1 MQWGR
6 LAITLVGLSSAAAA
20 HAEPMANDGTRLSFV
35 RAENASACSST
46 PVLEREIVRRMGRDP
61 FAGRPRQWI
70 EGFVAQQGGYFEVQ
84 LFERDASGNTLGIR
98 RLRETSADCHQLDAA
113 IVLAIALIIDP
124 TAQLAPASPHGL
136 VNAPPARPAL
146 PESGER
152 STSASP
158 TSVVVPVPT
167 TRETLQSPAHPVL
180 SSSVKVVH
188 RDAQTPN
195 QSVGQRGA
203 AFVTADAVLL
213 YGALP
218 GVAPGVELTTKLALD
233 DAQRFALRL
242 SALHLPEKRS
252 TSHVGRFGYGLTAME
267 LGLCVT
273 RPERRVV
280 WQGCAAF
287 GLGAVHA
294 VVHTP
299 APLEPGDRWWSAFRF
314 EAGVALRVVGP
325 IWLNTRLFA
334 LIPPRNWDFQVR
346 DEKTGT
352 QSAFLQQHVMPGAAL
367 GLGLAF

>member
-1 MQWGR
+1 MQWRR
-6 LAITLVGLSSAAAA
+6 LAITLVGLSSASAA
-20 HAEPMANDGTRLSFV
+20 HAEPMANHGTRLSFV
-35 RAENASACSST
+35 RAENAAACSST

-61 FAGRPRQWI
+61 FAGLPRQWI

-84 LFERDASGNTLGIR
+84 LFECDASGNTLGIR
-98 RLRETSADCHQLDAA
+98 RLRETAADCHQLDAA

-136 VNAPPARPAL
+136 VNAPPTRPAL
-146 PESGER
+146 PENGER

-158 TSVVVPVPT
+158 IGVVGPVANS
-167 TRETLQSPAHPVL
+167 RETSLPLAHPV
-180 SSSVKVVH
+180 SQVKVVY
-188 RDAQTPN
+188 RDALTPN
-195 QSVGQRGA
+195 KPVGQSGA

-218 GVAPGVELTTKLALD
+218 GVAPGVELTTRLALD
-233 DAQRFALRL
+233 SAKRFALRL

-252 TSHVGRFGYGLTAME
+252 TSEVGRFGYGLTAME
-267 LGLCVT
+267 MGFCVT
-273 RPERRVV
+273 RPDQRVV
-280 WQGCAAF
+280 WQGCTAF

-299 APLEPGDRWWSAFRF
+299 APLEPGDRLWTAFRF
-314 EAGVALRVVGP
+314 EAGVALRIVGP

-334 LIPPRNWDFQVR
+334 LIPPRNWDFQVK

-352 QSAFLQQHVMPGAAL
+352 QSAFLQRRVMPGAAL